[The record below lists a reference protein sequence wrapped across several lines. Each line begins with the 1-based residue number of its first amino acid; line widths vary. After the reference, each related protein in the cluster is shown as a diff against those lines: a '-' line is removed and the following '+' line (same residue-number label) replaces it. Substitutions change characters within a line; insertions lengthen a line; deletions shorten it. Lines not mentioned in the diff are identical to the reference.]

1 MPKQIKY
8 IRIDLL
14 EPLSE
19 THPMA
24 TPDDTTQEFYD
35 YLLNELNNKGI
46 SAQISV
52 VTEWEQ

>member
-14 EPLSE
+14 EPLPE

-24 TPDDTTQEFYD
+24 TPDDATQELYD
-35 YLLNELNNKGI
+35 FLLNEFNNQGI